1 MQETI
6 TMQKVAW
13 SVAEISE
20 ATGLSIGFLRSEV
33 RTGRLPVKK
42 FGRRVLI
49 LDSDLRNYLAQGSQK
64 DAELSDAA
72 A

>member
-20 ATGLSIGFLRSEV
+20 ATGLSIGFLRNEV
-33 RTGRLPVKK
+33 RMGRLPVKK

-49 LDSDLRNYLAQGSQK
+49 LDSDLRTYLAQGSQK
-64 DAELSDAA
+64 DDASANA